1 MIKEWLDGYKP
12 ANKGEATAALREIM
26 QQVALAGLSRAGF
39 YEKAAFYG
47 GTALR
52 IFYGLD
58 RFSEDLDFSL
68 LEDNPHF
75 SFAPY
80 LSAII
85 TEFKSQGMDVSV
97 REKEKRVPANVQSAF
112 LKSETI
118 WKELV
123 LDAVVPAHGLQQTA
137 ALQIKIEVDKHP
149 PLGFQTEE
157 KLLTQPYSFYVN
169 CFALPYLFAGKMH
182 ALLFRKWQNNVKGR
196 DWYDME
202 WYIRKGIPMSLP
214 HFLRRAINSGDWN
227 KNTIT
232 AEEFR
237 ELLTK
242 KIDTVNMGRVK
253 DDVIRFIPDRDKIA
267 IWSPNYFH
275 DLTARLKLDVE
286 VATTDEV

>member
-1 MIKEWLDGYKP
+1 MIKEWLDAYKP
-12 ANKGEATAALREIM
+12 ANKEAATAALREIM
-26 QQVALAGLSRAGF
+26 QQVALAGLSRAAF

-68 LEDNPHF
+68 LADDPRF

-97 REKEKRVPANVQSAF
+97 REKEKRVPTHVQSAF

-123 LDAVVPAHGLQQTA
+123 LDAIVPGQGLQQTA
-137 ALQIKIEVDKHP
+137 AIQIKIEVDKHP
-149 PLGFQTEE
+149 PLGFHTEE
-157 KLLTQPYSFYVN
+157 KLLTQPYSFYVK

-202 WYIRKGIPMSLP
+202 WYIRKGVRMNLS
-214 HFLRRAINSGDWN
+214 HFLQRAINSGDWN

-232 AEEFR
+232 SEEFR
-237 ELLTK
+237 ALLSS
-242 KIDTVNMGRVK
+242 KIDIVNMGRVRE
-253 DDVIRFIPDRDKIA
+253 DVIRFIPNRDKIS
-267 IWSPNYFH
+267 IWSPQYFH
-275 DLTARLKLDVE
+275 DLTADLKLDAD
-286 VATTDEV
+286 VANTD